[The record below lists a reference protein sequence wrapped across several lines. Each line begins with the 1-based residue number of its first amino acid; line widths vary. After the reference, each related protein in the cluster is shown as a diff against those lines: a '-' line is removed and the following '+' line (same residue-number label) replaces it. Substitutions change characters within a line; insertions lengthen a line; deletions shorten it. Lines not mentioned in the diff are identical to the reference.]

1 MDKDELDITKLKY
14 VLYVRKSTDDPKRQA
29 RSIPDQIK
37 ECRELAERLHLNV
50 VNLNR
55 PLKEKKSAKIPNKR
69 PVFSQMLKDIRDGK
83 YDGILAWN
91 PDRLARNMLEAGMLI
106 DMVDNGVIKD
116 FKFVTHVFSPDPN
129 GKMLLGMAFVLS
141 KQYSDKLSVD
151 VTRGVRSNFQE
162 GKTPTPKHGYL
173 NDGGNFRPDGDN
185 FRSMKEA
192 WQMRLEGKSLDV
204 ITKFMNDEGY
214 GRTVKKDKRQI
225 KMSIKILTVIF
236 HDPFYYG
243 LLVQAGQ
250 TVDLRELD
258 PDFEPVVTPEEYNQV
273 QLLSRHRL
281 TPYNTR
287 RYTFYPL
294 KAIVRCALCD
304 HNMVVAP
311 STSHTKSKRYLYY
324 RCDNSDCRRKKR
336 SIRAKVVFDFIY
348 QFLRDYFKLTEADY
362 KLYYD
367 RLDKLSG
374 ERRIAIKTTIH
385 SLQGSLKA
393 LEEDIKTRSLNI
405 VDMRLKGKPLEI
417 NEQKISEEEA
427 EKEDIEKKI
436 VELKAKLTDPEKDRL
451 SLEQFLNLVKN
462 ADSIVKSA
470 DAIKKDTIIRLVFL
484 NLNVDE
490 EKVAS
495 YRLKE
500 PFATLLK
507 TRNLPLGRGT
517 RNRTWARRPPAAYST
532 VKLYP
537 ETCIF

>member
-1 MDKDELDITKLKY
+1 MENELDITKLRY
-14 VLYVRKSTDDPKRQA
+14 VFYVRKSTDDPKRQA
-29 RSIPDQIK
+29 RSISDQIK

-50 VNLNR
+50 VNLNK

-83 YDGILAWN
+83 YNGILAWN

-106 DMVDNGVIKD
+106 DMVDSEIIKD

-151 VTRGVRSNFQE
+151 VIRGVRGRFVE

-185 FRSMKEA
+185 FRIMQDA
-192 WQMRLEGKSLDV
+192 WQMRLEGKSLEV
-204 ITKFMNDEGY
+204 ITKYMNDEGY
-214 GRTVKKDKRQI
+214 GRAVKKDGRVI
-225 KMSIKILTVIF
+225 RMSIKILTIIF

-243 LLVQAGQ
+243 MLVQAGQ
-250 TVDLRELD
+250 TVNLRELD
-258 PDFEPVVTPEEYNQV
+258 PDFEPVVTQEEYNQV
-273 QLLSRHRL
+273 QLLSKHRL

-294 KAIVRCALCD
+294 KTILRCAVCG

-311 STSHTKSKRYLYY
+311 STSHVKTRRYLYG
-324 RCDNSDCRRKKR
+324 RCDNPECMRKKK
-336 SIRAKVVFDFIY
+336 SIRTKVVFDFIY
-348 QFLRDYFKLTEADY
+348 EFFEKYFKLTEAEY
-362 KLYYD
+362 RQYYE

-374 ERRIAIKTTIH
+374 QRRIQLKTKIH
-385 SLQGSLKA
+385 SLQGSLRA
-393 LEEDIKTRSLNI
+393 LEADIKERSLKI
-405 VDMRLKGKPLEI
+405 VDMGLKDKIFEV
-417 NEQKISEEEA
+417 NKQKIIEEEA
-427 EKEDIEKKI
+427 EKDELGKEIEA
-436 VELKAKLTDPEKDRL
+436 LKEKLTDPEKDRL
-451 SLEQFLNLVKN
+451 SLEQFLNLVNN
-462 ADSIVKSA
+462 ADRAVKSGNA
-470 DAIKKDTIIRLVFL
+470 VQKDTIVRLVFL
-484 NLNVDE
+484 NLDVDE

-507 TRNLPLGRGT
+507 TRNLPLSRGG
-517 RNRTWARRPPAAYST
+517 
-532 VKLYP
+532 
-537 ETCIF
+537 ET

>member
-1 MDKDELDITKLKY
+1 MENELDITKLRY
-14 VLYVRKSTDDPKRQA
+14 VFYVRKSTDDPKRQA

-50 VNLNR
+50 VNLNK
-55 PLKEKKSAKIPNKR
+55 PLKEKKSAKVPNKR

-83 YDGILAWN
+83 YNGILAWN

-106 DMVDNGVIKD
+106 DMVDNETIKD

-162 GKTPTPKHGYL
+162 GRTPTPKHGYV
-173 NDGGNFRPDGDN
+173 NDGGNFRPDGNN
-185 FRSMKEA
+185 FKIMKEA
-192 WQMRLEGKSLDV
+192 WKMRLKGQSLEV
-204 ITKFMNDEGY
+204 INKYMNDEGY
-214 GRTVKKDKRQI
+214 FRKTKEKRKI
-225 KMSIKILTVIF
+225 IRMSIKILTDIF

-243 LLVQAGQ
+243 ILLQAGQ

-258 PDFEPVVTPEEYNQV
+258 PDFEPAVTQEEYDQV

-294 KAIVRCALCD
+294 KAIVRCALCEK
-304 HNMVVAP
+304 NMVVAP
-311 STSHTKSKRYLYY
+311 STSHTKIKRYLYY
-324 RCDNSDCRRKKR
+324 RCDNKNCMRKKR

-348 QFLRDYFKLTEADY
+348 QFFRDYFKLNEADY
-362 KLYYD
+362 KQYYD
-367 RLDKLSG
+367 HLDKLSG
-374 ERRIAIKTTIH
+374 QRRVAIKTKIH
-385 SLQGSLKA
+385 SLQGSVKA
-393 LEEDIKTRSLNI
+393 LEEDIKQRSLSI
-405 VDMRLKGKPLEI
+405 VDKNLKDKVLEV
-417 NEQKISEEEA
+417 NQQKIEDEEA
-427 EKEDIEKKI
+427 EKAELEKEIETY
-436 VELKAKLTDPEKDRL
+436 KAKLTDPEKDRL

-462 ADSIVKSA
+462 ADTIVKSA
-470 DAIKKDTIIRLVFL
+470 DAIKKDTICRLVFL
-484 NLNVDE
+484 NLDVDE

-507 TRNLPLGRGT
+507 TRNLPLSRGAG
-517 RNRTWARRPPAAYST
+517 N
-532 VKLYP
+532 
-537 ETCIF
+537 